1 MADTRSKPEIAIVG
15 AGSLASAL
23 APALKKAGYRITAI
37 LVRDSAA
44 SLRRGKRLAASLGAE
59 CVAVTQAGI
68 AAPVVWFCVPDRE
81 ILRAAQSLAK
91 AAKWQGKV
99 ALHASGTMSSNELA
113 ALRQRGASVASAH
126 PLMTFVRGSRPSL
139 VGVPFAVE
147 GDAAAVRAAYAIV
160 RALRGNPWTIR
171 AADKVAYHAWG
182 TFASP
187 LLIALL
193 ATTERVAKA
202 AGVNQ
207 KTAREKML
215 PILAQ
220 TLANYATLGAPEAF
234 SGPLVRGDVETVRGH
249 LRTLRRV
256 PAAHAAYLALARA
269 ATDYLPGKNRRELRR
284 LLKDGAVL

>member
-1 MADTRSKPEIAIVG
+1 MAVTRRKPEIAIVG

-23 APALKKAGYRITAI
+23 APALKKAGYKIAAI
-37 LVRDSAA
+37 IVRNSAA
-44 SLRRGKRLAASLGAE
+44 SLRRGKRLAASVAAE
-59 CVAVTQAGI
+59 CVAGTQAEIG
-68 AAPVVWFCVPDRE
+68 AQVVWFCVPDRE
-81 ILRAAQSLAK
+81 IVAAAQSLAQANWK
-91 AAKWQGKV
+91 GKV
-99 ALHASGTMSSNELA
+99 ALHASGALSSNELA

-126 PLMTFVRGSRPSL
+126 PLMTFVLGSRPSL
-139 VGVPFAVE
+139 VGVPFAIE
-147 GDAAAVRAAYAIV
+147 GDAAAVRAVCSLV
-160 RALRGNPWTIR
+160 RALKAEPWTIR
-171 AADKVAYHAWG
+171 AADKAAYHAWG

-207 KTAREKML
+207 KTARENML
-215 PILAQ
+215 PMLAQ

-256 PAAHAAYLALARA
+256 PKARAVYLALARA
-269 ATDYLPGKNRRELRR
+269 ATEYLPGKNRGELRN
-284 LLKDGAVL
+284 LLKS